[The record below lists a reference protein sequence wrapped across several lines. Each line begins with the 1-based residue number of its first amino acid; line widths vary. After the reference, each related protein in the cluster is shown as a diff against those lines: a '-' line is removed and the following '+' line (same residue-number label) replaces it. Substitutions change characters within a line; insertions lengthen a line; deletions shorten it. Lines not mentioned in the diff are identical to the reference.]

1 MGVAYKTHPSLT
13 PPTHPSQDQTLQLY
27 DVCLSVIQSYARSA
41 TGKYSTVAMEE
52 EQQCEDLLLFMKM
65 MTHLTIKDYV
75 DFGAK
80 GDGET
85 EYCVCHKRWLKKAD
99 C

>member
-1 MGVAYKTHPSLT
+1 MGVAYKTHPSHSHLHL
-13 PPTHPSQDQTLQLY
+13 HPSQDQTLQLY

-41 TGKYSTVAMEE
+41 TGKYSSAAVEE

-80 GDGET
+80 GDGKT
-85 EYCVCHKRWLKKAD
+85 ECCVCSLVIRG
-99 C
+99 